1 MPKTGSVIT
10 LRPNAEKP
18 RKTNKGEKIM
28 EQQKSLIERFIRYAK
43 IDTQSD
49 ENSDTHPSTKKQ
61 HKLAELLTD
70 ELKTLGLD
78 VDYDEE
84 HCYVYAYLPSNGNGD
99 PSEDLGFIAHL
110 DTSPAVSGKDV
121 KPFIISSYDGHD
133 DILDPD
139 EFPELKDHIG
149 EDLIRSD
156 GTTLL
161 GADDKAGIA
170 EIMEML
176 SYFKANP
183 DIIHRGIAVAFTPDE
198 EIGEGTLF
206 FDLDR
211 FHAQKAY
218 TVDGGKFG
226 ILEYE
231 CFNAAMA
238 TVEIKG
244 RSVHT
249 GSAKGLMINASLVA
263 NEFINLLPDNE
274 TPETTE
280 GYEGFYYLDSINS
293 ECEYARMQFLIRDH
307 DVVKFEKR
315 KEFMK
320 DAVFTINER
329 YKTDLCSITIED
341 QYPNMALFLKD
352 HMDLIE
358 RAGKAV
364 SHAGGIPS
372 SEPVRGGTD
381 GAVLSSRGLPCPN
394 LPTGGYNYHS
404 RYEFA
409 SVQEMVRSLN
419 VLICLAGCE

>member
-1 MPKTGSVIT
+1 MKTD
-10 LRPNAEKP
+10 
-18 RKTNKGEKIM
+18 
-28 EQQKSLIERFIRYAK
+28 SLIGRFLRYVK

-49 ENSDTHPSTKKQ
+49 EESATHPSTAKQ
-61 HKLAELLTD
+61 RDLAALLASELN
-70 ELKTLGLD
+70 ELGLV

-84 HCYVYAYLPSNGNGD
+84 NCYVYAYLPSNSGSE
-99 PSEDLGFIAHL
+99 PSEDIGFIAHL

-121 KPFIISSYDGHD
+121 RPHIINSYDGD
-133 DILDPD
+133 DEILDPE
-139 EFPELKDHIG
+139 EFPELKEHIG

-176 SYFKANP
+176 SYFKAAP
-183 DIIHRGIAVAFTPDE
+183 DIKHKGIAVAFTPDE
-198 EIGEGTLF
+198 EIGEGTLN
-206 FDLDR
+206 FDLSR
-211 FHAQKAY
+211 FHAKQAY

-231 CFNAAMA
+231 CFNAAIA

-263 NEFINLLPDNE
+263 NEFINLMPEDE
-274 TPETTE
+274 RPETTE
-280 GYEGFYYLDSINS
+280 GYEGFYYLDSVRS
-293 ECEYARMQFLIRDH
+293 DCENARMQFLIRDH
-307 DVVKFEKR
+307 DLEKFASR

-320 DAVFTINER
+320 DAAFTINER
-329 YKTDLCSITIED
+329 YGTELCFIVIED
-341 QYPNMALFLKD
+341 QYPNMAMFLKE
-352 HMDLIE
+352 HMDLVE
-358 RAGKAV
+358 RAQEAV
-364 SHAGGIPS
+364 RNAGGIPS

-381 GAVLSSRGLPCPN
+381 GAILSSKGLPCPN

-409 SVQEMVRSLN
+409 SVQEMEKSLE
-419 VLICLAGCE
+419 VLVFLVCI

>member
-1 MPKTGSVIT
+1 
-10 LRPNAEKP
+10 
-18 RKTNKGEKIM
+18 M
-28 EQQKSLIERFIRYAK
+28 EQKSLLIERFLRYVK

-49 ENSDTHPSTKKQ
+49 EESDLHPSTSKQ
-61 HKLAELLTD
+61 HKLAELLEG
-70 ELKTLGLD
+70 ELQSLGLT

-84 HCYVYAYLPSNGNGD
+84 HCYVYAYLSSNDKSGQA
-99 PSEDLGFIAHL
+99 EDIGFIAHL
-110 DTSPAVSGKDV
+110 DTSPAVSGKEV
-121 KPFIISSYDGHD
+121 KPFIIRSFDGKD
-133 DILDPD
+133 EILDPD
-139 EFPELKDHIG
+139 EFPELNNHIG
-149 EDLIRSD
+149 EDLIRTD

-176 SYFKANP
+176 SYFAANP
-183 DIIHRGIAVAFTPDE
+183 AVIHRGIAVAFTPDE
-198 EIGEGTLF
+198 EIGNGTLF
-206 FDLDR
+206 FDLAR
-211 FHAQKAY
+211 FHAKQAY

-249 GSAKGLMINASLVA
+249 GSAKGLMINASLIA
-263 NEFINLLPDNE
+263 NEFINLMPDDE

-280 GYEGFYYLDSINS
+280 GYEGFYYLDSIRS
-293 ECEYARMQFLIRDH
+293 DCENARMQFLIRDH
-307 DVVKFEKR
+307 DLDKFDAR
-315 KEFMK
+315 KEYMK
-320 DAVFTINER
+320 DAAFTINER
-329 YKTDLCSITIED
+329 YKTELCKVTIED
-341 QYPNMALFLKD
+341 QYPNMAMYLKD

-358 RAGKAV
+358 RAQKAV
-364 SHAGGIPS
+364 RAAGGTPS

-381 GAVLSSRGLPCPN
+381 GALLSCRGLPCPN

-409 SVQEMVRSLN
+409 SVPEMQKSLDT
-419 VLICLAGCE
+419 LIYLAQ